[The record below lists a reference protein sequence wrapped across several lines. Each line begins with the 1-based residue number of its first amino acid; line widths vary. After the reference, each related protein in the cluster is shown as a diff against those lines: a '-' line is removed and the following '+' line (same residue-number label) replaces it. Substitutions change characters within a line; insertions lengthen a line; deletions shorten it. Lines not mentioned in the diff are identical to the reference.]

1 MFRSAIVA
9 GILALAAGSIVHA
22 QQPTTP
28 QVPED
33 ALTPRELIV
42 WTSLQIPR
50 PVQEQLLPA
59 IQSQPGDRT
68 QDPRPRPQQVT
79 GSQAQPE
86 PAISHVLV
94 QPSARIR
101 TR

>member
-9 GILALAAGSIVHA
+9 GILALAAGSVAHA

-28 QVPED
+28 RVPED
-33 ALTPRELIV
+33 ALAPRELIA

-50 PVQEQLLPA
+50 PVEEQIPA
-59 IQSQPGDRT
+59 IQSQPGDRA
-68 QDPRPRPQQVT
+68 QDPRHRPQQVT
-79 GSQAQPE
+79 GSPAQPE

-94 QPSARIR
+94 QPSACIR

>member
-9 GILALAAGSIVHA
+9 GTLALAGSVVHA
-22 QQPTTP
+22 QQPTKP

-33 ALTPRELIV
+33 ALTPRELIA
-42 WTSLQIPR
+42 WTSLQTPR
-50 PVQEQLLPA
+50 PVEEQPPA
-59 IQSQPGDRT
+59 IQSQPGDRV
-68 QDPRPRPQQVT
+68 QDPRHRPQQAT

-86 PAISHVLV
+86 PAISQVLV